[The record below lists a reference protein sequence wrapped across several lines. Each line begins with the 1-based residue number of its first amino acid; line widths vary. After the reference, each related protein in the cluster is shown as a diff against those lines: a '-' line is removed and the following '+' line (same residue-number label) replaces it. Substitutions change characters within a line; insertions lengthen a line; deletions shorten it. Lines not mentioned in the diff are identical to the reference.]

1 MSTTAYTAPLNGPFI
16 GPFIGRADELARLTR
31 ILDRARAGEA
41 RAVLV
46 AGDAGVGKTRVL
58 AEAAGYAAAAGTTV
72 ITGHCVDL
80 GDVGLPYLPFT
91 EILGVLT
98 GDERFCGTLAAHPVV
113 DRLIG
118 HGGDGA
124 RDAGGRPQ
132 LFEGLAALLAEL
144 TRAAPLLLVLE
155 DLHWADQSSRD
166 LLRFL
171 LSRGVLGGAGSAGG
185 APGQR
190 LAVFASYRA
199 DDLHR
204 RHPLRPLLAEL
215 VRLPAVER
223 LELRPMPDG
232 EVARLVRSQRTAPVT
247 DATIRRIVERAEGN
261 AFYAEELLAAT
272 SESAPGDASAVPS
285 GLADVLL
292 SRFEQLS
299 PTAQQVL
306 RTAAVAGRRVEHDL
320 LRDAV
325 RLPEEDLESALRE
338 AVGRQL
344 LVAGG
349 GPGRERDR
357 SSGGA
362 LSEGLGG
369 GPGGISRNG
378 LGGGPGGSARN
389 GLVGGSGGSSRDGLG
404 GNAHA
409 SLGGGP
415 DGSSRAGLGGGPG
428 GSPRAGLVGG
438 SGENARDRLGGGPGG
453 SSRDGL
459 GGDFGSS
466 SGGGSRGGSR
476 EGAGGDSAYSFRH
489 ALIREAVYADLL
501 PGERVR
507 LHRAFAQVLAGRGL
521 PAEYAA
527 ERAHHSRESHDL
539 PDALAASLE
548 AADHAARVRAPAEEL
563 RHLEAALDLW
573 SAVPADA
580 RPDGYDTVTLTL
592 RASAAAAHAGE
603 THRAVSLTRAA
614 LAHMGSDEDS
624 ELAARVRYTLAGNLM
639 RIDSLT
645 AAFTYS
651 SEALAMIPADP
662 PSRTWVW
669 AASTHVMAARY
680 VGHDETARDVARRA
694 LGIAEDLD
702 IPDARAD
709 LMISLVGLEGA
720 SRTTSEGR
728 ARLREARELARRAGN
743 TSIEMRALF
752 NLSIGAYE
760 SGDLD
765 ECLTWLSDGLE
776 RAGRAGLLASP
787 YPLEMRYLRSLVLY
801 SLGQW
806 DACVRAAES
815 DAEGLP
821 AAGRYAI
828 GPALSVA
835 LARGEEG
842 AAERARS
849 LLDGPFDWMA
859 ALVAGILLTDAAA
872 LRHDPEAAVEQ
883 VRTSVVALTE
893 DSGTA
898 PDVVVRLAA
907 LALAPVADAAVAAR
921 QAGDEDGVR
930 RWCETGAELVGMA
943 RVTAAEG
950 EDGAPQGPEG
960 RAWLARAEA
969 EWARACAEPD
979 PRAREAREAREE
991 TGVARESTQAWE
1003 KAVEAFGYGDVYEQA
1018 RCRVRLAEALV
1029 AAGRREEAAGQ
1040 ARVAQDTAV
1049 RLGAVPLR
1057 ADVERLIRR
1066 ARLAETSP
1074 VAGVPALTARENDV
1088 LLLLARGRIN
1098 RQIGEEL
1105 FISGKTASVH
1115 VSNIL
1120 AKLGAASRTEAVAIA
1135 YREGLV
1141 EPGPAA
1147 SG

>member
-1 MSTTAYTAPLNGPFI
+1 MSTTAFTTPLNGPFI
-16 GPFIGRADELARLTR
+16 GPFIGRADELARLTQV
-31 ILDRARAGEA
+31 LDRARAGEA

-58 AEAAGYAAAAGTTV
+58 AEAAGQAAAAGTTV
-72 ITGHCVDL
+72 VTGHCVDL

-91 EILGVLT
+91 EILGVLA

-132 LFEGLAALLAEL
+132 LFEGMAALLAEL

-232 EVARLVRSQRTAPVT
+232 EVDRLVRSQRTAPVP

-272 SESAPGDASAVPS
+272 SESAPGAASAVPS

-325 RLPEEDLESALRE
+325 QLPEEELESALRE

-349 GPGRERDR
+349 GSGRE
-357 SSGGA
+357 SGAGF
-362 LSEGLGG
+362 GG
-369 GPGGISRNG
+369 
-378 LGGGPGGSARN
+378 
-389 GLVGGSGGSSRDGLG
+389 
-404 GNAHA
+404 
-409 SLGGGP
+409 
-415 DGSSRAGLGGGPG
+415 
-428 GSPRAGLVGG
+428 
-438 SGENARDRLGGGPGG
+438 
-453 SSRDGL
+453 
-459 GGDFGSS
+459 S
-466 SGGGSRGGSR
+466 SGGGSGPGSDSSSGEGLGGSS
-476 EGAGGDSAYSFRH
+476 GGGSGGISGGDSAYSFRH

-507 LHRAFAQVLAGRGL
+507 LHRAFAHVLAGRGL
-521 PAEYAA
+521 PAECAA

-580 RPDGYDTVTLTL
+580 RPDGFDTVTLTL

-614 LAHMGSDEDS
+614 LARMGSDEDS

-680 VGHDETARDVARRA
+680 VGDDETARDVARRA
-694 LGIAEDLD
+694 LGIAEQLGV
-702 IPDARAD
+702 PDARAD

-720 SRTTSEGR
+720 GRTTSQGR

-815 DAEGLP
+815 DAERLP
-821 AAGRYAI
+821 AAGGYAI

-835 LARGEEG
+835 LARGEQG
-842 AAERARS
+842 AAERARA

-859 ALVAGILLTDAAA
+859 TLVAGILLTDAAV
-872 LRHDPEAAVEQ
+872 LRHDAEAAVEQ
-883 VRTSVVALTE
+883 VRTSVAALV
-893 DSGTA
+893 DDAGTT

-921 QAGDEDGVR
+921 LAGDEEGVR
-930 RWCETGAELVGMA
+930 RWSETGAELVGTA

-969 EWARACAEPD
+969 EWARGRAEPG
-979 PRAREAREAREE
+979 PPAREE
-991 TGVARESTQAWE
+991 TEVARERAEAWE
-1003 KAVEAFGYGDVYEQA
+1003 RAVEAFGYGDVYEQA
-1018 RCRVRLAEALV
+1018 RCRVRFAEALV

-1040 ARVAQDTAV
+1040 ARAARDTAV

-1057 ADVERLIRR
+1057 EDVERLIRR

-1088 LLLLARGRIN
+1088 LLLLARGRTN

-1141 EPGPAA
+1141 RAEPTA

>member
-72 ITGHCVDL
+72 VTGHCVDL

-91 EILGVLT
+91 EILGVLA
-98 GDERFCGTLAAHPVV
+98 GDERFSGTMAAHPVV

-132 LFEGLAALLAEL
+132 LFDGLAALLAEL

-261 AFYAEELLAAT
+261 AFYAEELLAAA

-349 GPGRERDR
+349 GPGRERGR
-357 SSGGA
+357 SSAGA
-362 LSEGLGG
+362 LMEGL
-369 GPGGISRNG
+369 
-378 LGGGPGGSARN
+378 
-389 GLVGGSGGSSRDGLG
+389 V
-404 GNAHA
+404 
-409 SLGGGP
+409 
-415 DGSSRAGLGGGPG
+415 
-428 GSPRAGLVGG
+428 
-438 SGENARDRLGGGPGG
+438 GGPGG
-453 SSRDGL
+453 SSSAGLGEGPGRSARAGPDGSDGGSARGGLVGGFGGSDPDGL
-459 GGDFGSS
+459 GGGARTGMDSGPGGSS
-466 SGGGSRGGSR
+466 RNSLGGGFGGGSGVDSGCGSVGGS
-476 EGAGGDSAYSFRH
+476 AGDSAYSFRH
-489 ALIREAVYADLL
+489 ALIRETVYADLL

-580 RPDGYDTVTLTL
+580 RPGGYDTVTLTL

-614 LAHMGSDEDS
+614 LARMGSDEDS

-680 VGHDETARDVARRA
+680 VGHDETARDVALRA

-883 VRTSVVALTE
+883 VRTSVTALTE

-921 QAGDEDGVR
+921 QAGAEDGVR
-930 RWCETGAELVGMA
+930 RWCATGAELVGMA

-979 PRAREAREAREE
+979 PRAREERKRREE
-991 TGVARESTQAWE
+991 NGVARESTQAWE

-1040 ARVAQDTAV
+1040 ARAAQDTAV

-1088 LLLLARGRIN
+1088 LLLLARGRTN

-1141 EPGPAA
+1141 EPEPTA